1 MYIVSIL
8 FFVSLVKE
16 SKKRLRTG
24 TGTVQF
30 KPEPDQSAG
39 SGYKTLNMTT
49 HY

>member
-16 SKKRLRTG
+16 SKKRLR

-49 HY
+49 H